1 MLTFYKNSVIIIA
14 MKFMGDIT
22 MDYTAIKL
30 RRSIEIESIVSIHY
44 FEYTVDF
51 SYPGESH
58 PFWEIIYCDKG
69 SLTISADDS
78 TYVLSH
84 GQAFLHSPGQYHNV
98 RAAGEK
104 AANSVIFSFFSSC
117 PELYSIA
124 GRPIEFDRFAVNTLF
139 SIIREAGASFEN
151 SLGYVMDTELKRK
164 FSPTAFAAEQA
175 IQNYIELLFIH
186 LLRSPKRMGKF
197 DEVTKEER
205 SELLVKR
212 ITDYMK
218 EHISEKI
225 TFSDITSQF
234 SISSTTLK
242 KLFKKHY
249 NCGTMERL
257 TEIRIDTAKE
267 LLRSG
272 KYSCTEIASMC
283 GFCSIHHFSK
293 VFKEKCDMSPTEY
306 LRSIRSMLEFS
317 ETE

>member
-1 MLTFYKNSVIIIA
+1 
-14 MKFMGDIT
+14 
-22 MDYTAIKL
+22 MDYTPIKL
-30 RRSIEIESIVSIHY
+30 KRSVEIESIVSIHY

-51 SYPGESH
+51 SYPGETH

-78 TYVLSH
+78 THSLSH
-84 GQAFLHSPGQYHNV
+84 GQAFLHPPGQYHNV
-98 RAAGEK
+98 CAAGGR
-104 AANSVIFSFFSSC
+104 AANSVIFSFFSDC
-117 PELYSIA
+117 PELHSIA
-124 GRPIEFDRFAVNTLF
+124 DKPIDFDSFAVGTLF

-164 FSPTAFAAEQA
+164 AVPTSFASEQA

-186 LLRSPKRMGKF
+186 LLRKPKRRGEF
-197 DEVTKEER
+197 DEVPREER
-205 SELLVKR
+205 SELLAKR
-212 ITDYMK
+212 ISDYMK
-218 EHISEKI
+218 EHLSEKI
-225 TFSDITSQF
+225 TFSDITAHF
-234 SISSTTLK
+234 SVSSTTLK

-257 TEIRIDTAKE
+257 TDLRIDTAKE

-293 VFKEKCDMSPTEY
+293 VFKEKCNMSPTEY

-317 ETE
+317 EKG